1 MFQTKKEKTMKKT
14 IWSLAALMLMA
25 APIMTSCNKALD
37 NEAPAQEQGKTV
49 TITIAPPAVDP
60 ETKVS
65 IADRTGGF
73 DITGW
78 ALNDQVLL
86 YKVEI
91 PDEPEPGPG
100 PMPEPEPGPE
110 PQEPQYLKTAPVTF
124 TCIDAAAGTFEG
136 TLPAG
141 ATLSEYQ
148 LALYGATAVEVK
160 NNNGNTCVAFKPN
173 TYCSTDVKDVIN
185 MYAWSTNG
193 NYSMNLIN
201 NIVKVKNAS
210 GANIDVAWRRK
221 YANMDMFQTFTPKYS
236 GFQNITYGQ
245 VLAGLNLGDSSWEG
259 VEHFTLLN
267 GAVNYVNM
275 PYEDYSSFTWALA
288 KSDNTIVLGYK
299 EATYRTG
306 KLYKAPD
313 IE

>member
-1 MFQTKKEKTMKKT
+1 MKNT
-14 IWSLAALMLMA
+14 IWRLAALMLMA

-49 TITIAPPAVDP
+49 TITIAPPAADP
-60 ETKVS
+60 DTKVS

-91 PDEPEPGPG
+91 PDNPGPQPEP
-100 PMPEPEPGPE
+100 
-110 PQEPQYLKTAPVTF
+110 EPQYLKTAPVTF
-124 TCIDAAAGTFEG
+124 TCIDADAGTFEG

-148 LALYGATAVEVK
+148 LALYGATAVEVTANYK
-160 NNNGNTCVAFKPN
+160 PSIAFKPD
-173 TYCSTDVKDVIN
+173 TYCSTDVKEVIN

-221 YANMDMFQTFTPKYS
+221 YLNMDMFQTFTPKYS
-236 GFQNITYGQ
+236 GLRFEDPHDPPIYGS
-245 VLAGLNLGDSSWEG
+245 LDLDDSSWEN

-267 GAVNYVNM
+267 SAVNYVNM
-275 PYEDYSSFTWALA
+275 PYESYYGFTWALA

-299 EATYRTG
+299 DASGRTG

-313 IE
+313 IN

>member
-14 IWSLAALMLMA
+14 IWRLAALMLMA

-49 TITIAPPAVDP
+49 TITIAPPAADP
-60 ETKVS
+60 DTKVS

-78 ALNDQVLL
+78 ANGDQILL

-91 PDEPEPGPG
+91 PDEP
-100 PMPEPEPGPE
+100 PMPQPEP

-124 TCIDAAAGTFEG
+124 TCIDAVAGTFEG
-136 TLPAG
+136 ILPAG
-141 ATLSEYQ
+141 AMLSEYQ
-148 LALYGATAVEVK
+148 LALYGATAVEVIDD
-160 NNNGNTCVAFKPN
+160 NYQTCVAFKPD

-193 NYSMNLIN
+193 NYAMKLIN

-236 GFQNITYGQ
+236 GLEFEGGVNYNS
-245 VLAGLNLGDSSWEG
+245 LNLGDSSWEN
-259 VEHFTLLN
+259 VEQFTLLY

-275 PYEDYSSFTWALA
+275 PYEDYSFYTWALA
-288 KSDNTIVLGYK
+288 KSDNTIVLEYK
-299 EATYRTG
+299 DASGKTG

-313 IE
+313 IN